1 MANLCE
7 AYKSRLAIAERFYS
21 QKHAGEKL
29 SESKKLVTAKV
40 LENTN
45 KFLNEAFENSVG
57 TQRSDLGLFK
67 KFALNLTTVAL
78 PNLIAHDLVIVH
90 PMSSMSGYV
99 NYVQYTRG
107 SNKGAYVQGDVI
119 NDPFRLGSFKNGA
132 DGKLDTN
139 YTAAKVCEALGKLSA
154 NGAAFDGTLRWTP
167 VIPGTVEIVAG
178 AQRFR
183 DYTEVDD
190 PSAPS
195 GKRRVP
201 NAVDATGSAELSDG
215 AGKKGKITYATGK
228 VTFDAS
234 QITDENVTMFV
245 NYVYDNVVIPQNDLP
260 IINAEIKAIPLIAKA
275 RRIAIYYSQ
284 IAAFQAKTDYGMDLG
299 AQLAEKAVGELS
311 YEIDTEITSMLVDN
325 ASESDLLSFNKALPM
340 GVSKAEHYEG
350 FAEVV
355 EIGKQ
360 LIYDNTKRFAPT
372 YMLIAS
378 DILPILSFVKG
389 FSAASTSSVN
399 GPYFA
404 GTLNGLKVF
413 VTPNV
418 KAGTFVLGVNGD
430 DMMSSAAVYAPY
442 MAIVPTQLLGYADG
456 GMSQGWSTMYD
467 LKMLNAGLLVKGTV
481 KNDPAT
487 ANAQVINT
495 KAQG

>member
-119 NDPFRLGSFKNGA
+119 NDPFRLGSFKEGA
-132 DGKLDTN
+132 DKKLDTN
-139 YTAAKVCEALGKLSA
+139 YTAAKVCEAKKAATDAKYDAKLM
-154 NGAAFDGTLRWTP
+154 WTP
-167 VIPGTVEIVAG
+167 VVATTVEVVTAG
-178 AQRFR
+178 ATFR
-183 DYTEVDD
+183 DNGE
-190 PSAPS
+190 
-195 GKRRVP
+195 GKLQEMENGQVKEGGK
-201 NAVDATGSAELSDG
+201 TGTID
-215 AGKKGKITYATGK
+215 YATGAIS
-228 VTFDAS
+228 FAAS
-234 QITDENVTMFV
+234 TLTAGAVFV
-245 NYVYDNVVIPQNDLP
+245 NYAYDNVVIPQNDLP

-325 ASESDLLSFNKALPM
+325 ATESALLSFNKALPM

-372 YMLIAS
+372 YMLVAS
-378 DILPILSFVKG
+378 DILPILSFIKG

>member
-119 NDPFRLGSFKNGA
+119 NDPFRLGSFKEGK

-139 YTAAKVCEALGKLSA
+139 YTAAKVCEAKQ
-154 NGAAFDGTLRWTP
+154 AAEAGEYKVSLMWTP
-167 VIPGTVEIVAG
+167 VVPTTVEVVATG
-178 AQRFR
+178 ATFR
-183 DYTEVDD
+183 DNGE
-190 PSAPS
+190 
-195 GKRRVP
+195 GKLQEMDGNKVKEGGK
-201 NAVDATGSAELSDG
+201 TGTID
-215 AGKKGKITYATGK
+215 YATGAIS
-228 VTFDAS
+228 FAAS
-234 QITDENVTMFV
+234 TLTSGAVFV
-245 NYVYDNVVIPQNDLP
+245 NYAYDNVVIPQNDLP

-325 ASESDLLSFNKALPM
+325 ASESALLSFNKALPM

>member
-139 YTAAKVCEALGKLSA
+139 YTAAKVCEAKQ
-154 NGAAFDGTLRWTP
+154 AAEAGEYKVSLMWTP
-167 VIPGTVEIVAG
+167 VVPTTVEVVSAG
-178 AQRFR
+178 ATFR
-183 DYTEVDD
+183 DNGE
-190 PSAPS
+190 
-195 GKRRVP
+195 GKLQEMDGNKVKEGGK
-201 NAVDATGSAELSDG
+201 TGTID
-215 AGKKGKITYATGK
+215 YATGAIS
-228 VTFDAS
+228 FAAS
-234 QITDENVTMFV
+234 TLTARAVFV
-245 NYVYDNVVIPQNDLP
+245 NYAYDNVVIPQNDLP

-325 ASESDLLSFNKALPM
+325 ATESALLSFNKALPM

-418 KAGTFVLGVNGD
+418 KPGTFVLGVNGD

>member
-45 KFLNEAFENSVG
+45 KFLNEAFETSVG

-67 KFALNLTTVAL
+67 RFALNLTTVAL

-90 PMSSMSGYV
+90 PMSGMSGYV

-107 SNKGAYVQGDVI
+107 SNKGAYVHSDGAHVQSDVV
-119 NDPFRLGSFKNGA
+119 NDPFRLGDFKHGS
-132 DGKLDTN
+132 DGKFDTN
-139 YTAAKVCEALGKLSA
+139 YTAAKVCEAK
-154 NGAAFDGTLRWTP
+154 AAVTESRYDVSLTWTP
-167 VIPGTVEIVAG
+167 VVPTTVEVVATG
-178 AQRFR
+178 ATFR
-183 DYTEVDD
+183 DNGE
-190 PSAPS
+190 
-195 GKRRVP
+195 GKLQ
-201 NAVDATGSAELSDG
+201 EMDG
-215 AGKKGKITYATGK
+215 ADKVKVDGKEGTIDYATGAISFAPATLTAGP
-228 VTFDAS
+228 V
-234 QITDENVTMFV
+234 FV
-245 NYVYDNVVIPQNDLP
+245 NYAYDNVVIPQKALP

-325 ASESDLLSFNKALPM
+325 ASESDLLTFNKALPI

-350 FAEVV
+350 FAEIV

-378 DILPILSFVKG
+378 DILPILSFIKG
-389 FSAASTSSVN
+389 FSAVSTSSVN

-413 VTPNV
+413 VTPNI
-418 KAGTFVLGVNGD
+418 KPSTFVLGVNGD

-467 LKMLNAGLLVKGTV
+467 LTMLNAGLLVKGTV
-481 KNDPAT
+481 KNNPAT
-487 ANAQVINT
+487 SATA
-495 KAQG
+495 

>member
-139 YTAAKVCEALGKLSA
+139 YTAAKVCEAKAAATADKYDVSLMWKPVVPTTVEVVTAGATFRDNGEGKLQEM
-154 NGAAFDGTLRWTP
+154 DGDKVKEGGKT
-167 VIPGTVEIVAG
+167 GTI
-178 AQRFR
+178 
-183 DYTEVDD
+183 D
-190 PSAPS
+190 
-195 GKRRVP
+195 
-201 NAVDATGSAELSDG
+201 
-215 AGKKGKITYATGK
+215 YATGAIS
-228 VTFDAS
+228 FAAS
-234 QITDENVTMFV
+234 TLTAGAVFV
-245 NYVYDNVVIPQNDLP
+245 NYAYDNVVIPQNDLP

-325 ASESDLLSFNKALPM
+325 ASESSLLSFNKALPM

-378 DILPILSFVKG
+378 DILPILSFIKG
-389 FSAASTSSVN
+389 FSAVSTSSVN

-413 VTPNV
+413 VTPNI

>member
-119 NDPFRLGSFKNGA
+119 NDPFRLGSFKEGK

-139 YTAAKVCEALGKLSA
+139 YTAAKVCEAK
-154 NGAAFDGTLRWTP
+154 AAATDAKYDVSLMWTP
-167 VIPGTVEIVAG
+167 VVPTTVEVVTAGATFRDNGEGKLQEMENGQVKVGGKEGTV
-178 AQRFR
+178 
-183 DYTEVDD
+183 D
-190 PSAPS
+190 
-195 GKRRVP
+195 
-201 NAVDATGSAELSDG
+201 
-215 AGKKGKITYATGK
+215 YATGAIS
-228 VTFDAS
+228 FAAS
-234 QITDENVTMFV
+234 TLTAGAVFV
-245 NYVYDNVVIPQNDLP
+245 NYAYDNVVIPQNDLP

-325 ASESDLLSFNKALPM
+325 ASESPLLSFNKALPM

-372 YMLIAS
+372 YMLVAS
-378 DILPILSFVKG
+378 DILPILSFIKG

-418 KAGTFVLGVNGD
+418 KPGTFVLGVNGD

>member
-119 NDPFRLGSFKNGA
+119 NDPFRLGSFKQGA

-139 YTAAKVCEALGKLSA
+139 YTAAKVCEAKQ
-154 NGAAFDGTLRWTP
+154 AAEAGEYKVSLMWTP
-167 VIPGTVEIVAG
+167 VVPTTVEVVSAG
-178 AQRFR
+178 ATFR
-183 DYTEVDD
+183 DNGE
-190 PSAPS
+190 
-195 GKRRVP
+195 GKLQEMDGNKVKEGGK
-201 NAVDATGSAELSDG
+201 TGTID
-215 AGKKGKITYATGK
+215 YATGAIS
-228 VTFDAS
+228 FAAS
-234 QITDENVTMFV
+234 TLTAGPVFV
-245 NYVYDNVVIPQNDLP
+245 NYAYDNVVIPQNDLP

-325 ASESDLLSFNKALPM
+325 ASESALLSFNKALPM

-418 KAGTFVLGVNGD
+418 KSGTFVLGVNGD

>member
-119 NDPFRLGSFKNGA
+119 NDPFRLGSFKEGK

-139 YTAAKVCEALGKLSA
+139 YTAAKVCEAKQ
-154 NGAAFDGTLRWTP
+154 AAEAGEYKVSLMWTP
-167 VIPGTVEIVAG
+167 VVPTTVEVVSAGATFRDNGEGKLQEMENGQVKVGGKEGTV
-178 AQRFR
+178 
-183 DYTEVDD
+183 D
-190 PSAPS
+190 
-195 GKRRVP
+195 
-201 NAVDATGSAELSDG
+201 
-215 AGKKGKITYATGK
+215 YATGAIS
-228 VTFDAS
+228 FAAS
-234 QITDENVTMFV
+234 TLTAGAVFV
-245 NYVYDNVVIPQNDLP
+245 NYAYDNVVIPQNDLP

-325 ASESDLLSFNKALPM
+325 ASESALLSFNKALPM

-378 DILPILSFVKG
+378 DILPILSFIKG

>member
-119 NDPFRLGSFKNGA
+119 NDPFRLGSFKQGA

-139 YTAAKVCEALGKLSA
+139 YTAAKVCEAK
-154 NGAAFDGTLRWTP
+154 AAAEAGEYKVSLMWTP
-167 VIPGTVEIVAG
+167 VVATTVEVVATG
-178 AQRFR
+178 ATFR
-183 DYTEVDD
+183 DNGE
-190 PSAPS
+190 
-195 GKRRVP
+195 GKLQEMDGNKVKEGGK
-201 NAVDATGSAELSDG
+201 TGTID
-215 AGKKGKITYATGK
+215 YATGAIS
-228 VTFDAS
+228 FAAS
-234 QITDENVTMFV
+234 TLTAGPVFV
-245 NYVYDNVVIPQNDLP
+245 NYAYDNVVIPQNDLP

-325 ASESDLLSFNKALPM
+325 ASESALLSFNKALPM

-372 YMLIAS
+372 YMLVAS
-378 DILPILSFVKG
+378 DILPILSFIKG

-418 KAGTFVLGVNGD
+418 KPGTFVLGVNGD

-481 KNDPAT
+481 VNDPET
-487 ANAQVINT
+487 ANKQVVT
-495 KAQG
+495 TQAKG

>member
-119 NDPFRLGSFKNGA
+119 NDPFRLGSFKQGA

-139 YTAAKVCEALGKLSA
+139 YTAAKVCEAK
-154 NGAAFDGTLRWTP
+154 AAAEAGEYKVSLMWTP
-167 VIPGTVEIVAG
+167 VVATTVEVVATG
-178 AQRFR
+178 ATFR
-183 DYTEVDD
+183 DNGE
-190 PSAPS
+190 
-195 GKRRVP
+195 GKLQEMENGQVK
-201 NAVDATGSAELSDG
+201 VG
-215 AGKKGKITYATGK
+215 GKEGTIDYATGAIS
-228 VTFDAS
+228 FAAS
-234 QITDENVTMFV
+234 TLTAGPVFV
-245 NYVYDNVVIPQNDLP
+245 NYAYDNVVIPQNDLP

-325 ASESDLLSFNKALPM
+325 ATESALLSFNKALPM

-372 YMLIAS
+372 YMLVAS
-378 DILPILSFVKG
+378 DILPILSFIKG

>member
-119 NDPFRLGSFKNGA
+119 NDPFRLGSFKEGA
-132 DGKLDTN
+132 DKKLDTN
-139 YTAAKVCEALGKLSA
+139 YTAAKVCEAKAAAEAGEYKVTLMWKPVVPTTVEVVTAGATFRDNGEGKLQEM
-154 NGAAFDGTLRWTP
+154 DGDKVKEGGKT
-167 VIPGTVEIVAG
+167 GTI
-178 AQRFR
+178 
-183 DYTEVDD
+183 D
-190 PSAPS
+190 
-195 GKRRVP
+195 
-201 NAVDATGSAELSDG
+201 
-215 AGKKGKITYATGK
+215 YATGEIS
-228 VTFDAS
+228 FAAS
-234 QITDENVTMFV
+234 TLTAGAVFV
-245 NYVYDNVVIPQNDLP
+245 NYAYDNVVIPQNDLP

-325 ASESDLLSFNKALPM
+325 ATESALLSFNKALPM

-372 YMLIAS
+372 YMLVAS
-378 DILPILSFVKG
+378 DILPILSFIKG

-418 KAGTFVLGVNGD
+418 KPGTFVLGVNGD

>member
-119 NDPFRLGSFKNGA
+119 NDPFRLGSFKEGA
-132 DGKLDTN
+132 DKKLDTN
-139 YTAAKVCEALGKLSA
+139 YTAAKVCEAKDA
-154 NGAAFDGTLRWTP
+154 AGAGEYKVSLMWTP
-167 VIPGTVEIVAG
+167 VVPTTVEVVATG
-178 AQRFR
+178 ATFR
-183 DYTEVDD
+183 DNGEGKLQEMENGQVKV
-190 PSAPS
+190 S
-195 GKRRVP
+195 GKEGTI
-201 NAVDATGSAELSDG
+201 D
-215 AGKKGKITYATGK
+215 YATGAIS
-228 VTFDAS
+228 FAAS
-234 QITDENVTMFV
+234 TLTAGAVFV
-245 NYVYDNVVIPQNDLP
+245 NYAYDNVVIPQNDLP

-325 ASESDLLSFNKALPM
+325 ATESDLLSFNKALPM

-378 DILPILSFVKG
+378 DILPILSFIKG

-404 GTLNGLKVF
+404 GTSNGLKVF

>member
-119 NDPFRLGSFKNGA
+119 NDPFRLGSFKEGA
-132 DGKLDTN
+132 DKKLDTN
-139 YTAAKVCEALGKLSA
+139 YTAAKVCEAKQ
-154 NGAAFDGTLRWTP
+154 AAEAGEYKVSLMWTP
-167 VIPGTVEIVAG
+167 VVPTTVEVVSAG
-178 AQRFR
+178 ATFR
-183 DYTEVDD
+183 DNGEGKLQEMENGQVKVGGKEGKVD
-190 PSAPS
+190 
-195 GKRRVP
+195 
-201 NAVDATGSAELSDG
+201 
-215 AGKKGKITYATGK
+215 YATGEIS
-228 VTFDAS
+228 FAAS
-234 QITDENVTMFV
+234 TLTAGAVFV
-245 NYVYDNVVIPQNDLP
+245 NYAYDNVVIPQNDLP

-325 ASESDLLSFNKALPM
+325 ASESALLSFNKALPM

-372 YMLIAS
+372 YMLVAS
-378 DILPILSFVKG
+378 DILPILSFIKG
-389 FSAASTSSVN
+389 FSAVSTSSVN

-413 VTPNV
+413 VTPNI